1 MSRNQ
6 DYVRDPEAFLPERW
20 LRSETQVVY
29 LNTIGLGA
37 RFRYNLRLWSESQVH

>member
-20 LRSETQVVY
+20 LRSETQVLCLGTRHRDY
-29 LNTIGLGA
+29 LGL
-37 RFRYNLRLWSESQVH
+37 RSEYRVLEET

>member
-20 LRSETQVVY
+20 LRSETQVLY
-29 LNTIGLGA
+29 LGA
-37 RFRYNLRLWSESQVH
+37 RFRYNLKFRRESQV